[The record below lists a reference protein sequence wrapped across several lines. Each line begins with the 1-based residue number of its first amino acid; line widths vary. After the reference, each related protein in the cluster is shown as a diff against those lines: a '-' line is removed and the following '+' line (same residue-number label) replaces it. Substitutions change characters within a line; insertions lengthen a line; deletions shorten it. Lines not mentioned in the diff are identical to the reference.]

1 MKANLKIDITV
12 KEICDGFEYNEFEG
26 KGLFGLAGKLTIQ
39 PEYQRNYI
47 YALGDGKK
55 EMAVIESVL
64 NEYPIGLIYF
74 NKVSKD
80 KLEVLD
86 GQQRIT
92 SLGRFITQKFAIKDK
107 DSGNMQLFEGMAQ
120 DKKNRIL
127 NTKLTIYV
135 VEGSESEIKEWFKTI
150 NIVGVPL
157 TEQEKLNAFYSGPF
171 VTLAKEEF
179 SNSKNAKVQMW
190 SAYVKGVVERQ
201 AFLERALDWVSKG
214 NIDYYMS
221 NHRYDKNITE
231 LKKYFNKVIDWISS
245 IFEDV
250 ESEMCGLEWG
260 RLYEEYRS
268 KSYITKKVSE
278 RKNKLY
284 SDPYVID
291 KKGIFEFILGGSK
304 DYKLLNVRL
313 FETATKRSAYA
324 SQTKT
329 AKTKNKSNCSYCAI
343 GHEANKSKIW
353 AFNQMEADHV
363 SAWIKGGPTTAMNC
377 EMLCVPHNRAK
388 GNR

>member
-1 MKANLKIDITV
+1 
-12 KEICDGFEYNEFEG
+12 
-26 KGLFGLAGKLTIQ
+26 
-39 PEYQRNYI
+39 
-47 YALGDGKK
+47 
-55 EMAVIESVL
+55 MAVIESVL

-221 NHRYDKNITE
+221 NHRYDKNIAE

-260 RLYEEYRS
+260 RLYEEYRN

-329 AKTKNKSNCSYCAI
+329 AKTKNKSN
-343 GHEANKSKIW
+343 
-353 AFNQMEADHV
+353 
-363 SAWIKGGPTTAMNC
+363 
-377 EMLCVPHNRAK
+377 
-388 GNR
+388 